1 MRLLATWML
10 VLHLF
15 CAQATAAQVIVN
27 DSAIDFPLPAP
38 ELRLIFSMQK
48 VYWPDGQKI
57 QVFILSP
64 GSEIHKEFCFKQLDM
79 MPYMLQR
86 RWDRLV
92 YAGTGERPII
102 LKNEAEMQAQ
112 ISRTPGS
119 IGYVAAPVLSDDN
132 LSDDNR
138 VTRSLYET
146 SP

>member
-10 VLHLF
+10 LLTLF
-15 CAQATAAQVIVN
+15 CAQSTAAQVIVN
-27 DSAIDFPLPAP
+27 DSANGFPLPAQ

-64 GSEIHKEFCFKQLDM
+64 NSETHKDFCFQQLDM

-92 YAGTGERPII
+92 FSGTGERPII
-102 LKNEAEMQAQ
+102 LTSEAEMQDR
-112 ISRTPGS
+112 ISKTPGS
-119 IGYVAAPVLSDDN
+119 IGYIADSIKNDDFTMTW
-132 LSDDNR
+132 S
-138 VTRSLYET
+138 VYEADR
-146 SP
+146 

>member
-10 VLHLF
+10 FLCLF
-15 CAQATAAQVIVN
+15 CAHSTAAQVIVN
-27 DSAIDFPLPAP
+27 DSANGFPLPAQ

-64 GSEIHKEFCFKQLDM
+64 NSETHQNFCFKQLDM

-92 YAGTGERPII
+92 FSGTGERPII
-102 LKNEAEMQAQ
+102 LSSDAEMQERILQ
-112 ISRTPGS
+112 TPGA
-119 IGYVAAPVLSDDN
+119 IGYIADSLKSDDIT
-132 LSDDNR
+132 
-138 VTRSLYET
+138 VTRSIYEA
-146 SP
+146 SR

>member
-10 VLHLF
+10 VLYLF
-15 CAQATAAQVIVN
+15 CAHSTAAQVIVN
-27 DSAIDFPLPAP
+27 DSAIDFPLPAQ

-92 YAGTGERPII
+92 YSGTGERPII

-112 ISRTPGS
+112 IARTPGS
-119 IGYVAAPVLSDDN
+119 IGYVAEPV

-146 SP
+146 SH